1 MVDMMYSKMYI
12 EAKIQIRTCSENITG
27 EWSLLWG
34 NHIFAI
40 HQRGGGE
47 HPDLPN
53 LAGWGPKFHQ
63 ILIITNMK

>member
-40 HQRGGGE
+40 HQRGGYT
-47 HPDLPN
+47 
-53 LAGWGPKFHQ
+53 Q
-63 ILIITNMK
+63 ISPIFRGGVQNFIKY